1 MLARPAMPSRQP
13 VKCTYIKLTG
23 EVCGRNHGARYAFCA
38 AHRPRPV
45 SRPFHPCSKCGKR
58 TRLTSEKTG
67 EPLCPQRSCG
77 MYEYQ
82 AAYQRRKRAKDRE
95 EATARIEAAKKELE
109 AREMDAYVEELLA
122 DFDPALAAPRLRL
135 LASTVVAPPPPPP
148 AWSALSEEAKT
159 ALSQWFALKAQTTR
173 DPPDAPS
180 ACSAVS
186 AC

>member
-13 VKCTYIKLTG
+13 VKCTYVKLTG

-109 AREMDAYVEELLA
+109 AREMEAYVEELLA
-122 DFDPALAAPRLRL
+122 NFDPAAVTLAA
-135 LASTVVAPPPPPP
+135 LAAPPPPP
-148 AWSALSEEAKT
+148 AWSTLSEEAKT
-159 ALSQWFALKAQTTR
+159 ALSQWFVLKAQTTR